1 MRLKRLE
8 LYGFKSFA
16 EKTTLQFNDDF
27 VAVVGPNGSGK
38 SNLSDAVRWVLGE
51 QSAKALR
58 GSRMEDVIFNGTDKK
73 APMNLAQVV
82 LIFDNADGQI
92 PLPYEEVSVAR
103 KVYRNGDGEY
113 FINNQQVRRKDI
125 NELFLDTGVGKEGYS
140 IIGQGRI
147 DEILST
153 RSEDRR
159 SIFEEAA
166 GIAKFKYKKT
176 ESLQRLD
183 RTERQL
189 DEVTRDLDLKEQE
202 ARLLKR
208 QADNA
213 KRGRRLMGELEQH
226 ELSLLQQQQEVTRE
240 ALTKINAD
248 LDLNTAETEKLKNEL
263 TALAEKVRPY
273 ETFLHAYESKQQTL
287 LEAVSKLERDLQKEE
302 TQHSVAVEKIQFY
315 EQDLARLDAEEKAA
329 EEQERAISAQIDTIG
344 QEKAR
349 LELALKEISD
359 QADHLAEEMGAA
371 DPAIAQKTQEAEA
384 ELRRLREA
392 LSVLAY
398 RREEA
403 KKAQQQLQHEKDEKT
418 ALAKTLAEEH
428 NALTEKR
435 DAKEKALE
443 EQLHEQEAR
452 HKARAACEEEM
463 RRLTEITDR
472 LTEEKRKND
481 AKRAGALTQEKMLRA
496 LMQQYEG
503 YQRSVQNLLRSA
515 DQDPSIKKHLIGP
528 LADLIRVEPGYETA
542 VEVALGGA
550 LQNVVVESEQDAK
563 VLIQLLKE
571 RHLGRVTF
579 LPIDR
584 IRGSQ
589 PVLSEAPEALC
600 NGVDAVRYDDNIDAI
615 VTHFLARTTFVRT
628 IDDALRLSH
637 RGNEHNRLI
646 SLEGDVL
653 NTWGSMVGGTVHRR
667 NEASL

>member
-329 EEQERAISAQIDTIG
+329 
-344 QEKAR
+344 
-349 LELALKEISD
+349 
-359 QADHLAEEMGAA
+359 
-371 DPAIAQKTQEAEA
+371 
-384 ELRRLREA
+384 
-392 LSVLAY
+392 
-398 RREEA
+398 
-403 KKAQQQLQHEKDEKT
+403 
-418 ALAKTLAEEH
+418 
-428 NALTEKR
+428 
-435 DAKEKALE
+435 
-443 EQLHEQEAR
+443 
-452 HKARAACEEEM
+452 
-463 RRLTEITDR
+463 
-472 LTEEKRKND
+472 
-481 AKRAGALTQEKMLRA
+481 
-496 LMQQYEG
+496 
-503 YQRSVQNLLRSA
+503 
-515 DQDPSIKKHLIGP
+515 
-528 LADLIRVEPGYETA
+528 
-542 VEVALGGA
+542 
-550 LQNVVVESEQDAK
+550 
-563 VLIQLLKE
+563 
-571 RHLGRVTF
+571 
-579 LPIDR
+579 
-584 IRGSQ
+584 
-589 PVLSEAPEALC
+589 
-600 NGVDAVRYDDNIDAI
+600 
-615 VTHFLARTTFVRT
+615 
-628 IDDALRLSH
+628 
-637 RGNEHNRLI
+637 
-646 SLEGDVL
+646 
-653 NTWGSMVGGTVHRR
+653 
-667 NEASL
+667 